1 MYILLLHFSI
11 SYYDYLVLLF
21 MGWARALAR
30 SHPMGT
36 AVARR
41 APRWR
46 ALAHCDAYSSPPPGP
61 AEGPR
66 PDGVMLKGDKPK
78 YVRMGCSD

>member
-1 MYILLLHFSI
+1 MYILLLHVSI
-11 SYYDYLVLLF
+11 TYYDYSVLLF

-46 ALAHCDAYSSPPPGP
+46 ALAHCDDYSSPPRASQTAPGP
-61 AEGPR
+61 T
-66 PDGVMLKGDKPK
+66 V
-78 YVRMGCSD
+78 

>member
-36 AVARR
+36 DVARR

-46 ALAHCDAYSSPPPGP
+46 ALAHCDAYSSSPRAPQTTPGQT
-61 AEGPR
+61 A
-66 PDGVMLKGDKPK
+66 
-78 YVRMGCSD
+78 